1 MDKQDDQD
9 LGCYLLILNI
19 LSIHVN
25 TLSVASYNG
34 LLNLKFQPLGC
45 N

>member
-9 LGCYLLILNI
+9 EGYANI
-19 LSIHVN
+19 LPIHVN
-25 TLSVASYNG
+25 TLSVAGYRG

>member
-9 LGCYLLILNI
+9 EGYANILNI
-19 LSIHVN
+19 LPIHVN
-25 TLSVASYNG
+25 TLSVAGYRG